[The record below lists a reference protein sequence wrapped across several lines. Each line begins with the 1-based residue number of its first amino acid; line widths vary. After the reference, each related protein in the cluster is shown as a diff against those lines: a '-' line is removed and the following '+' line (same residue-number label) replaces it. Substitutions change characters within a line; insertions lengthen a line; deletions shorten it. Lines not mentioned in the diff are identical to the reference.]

1 MKRMK
6 NNLLERIETIF
17 QGKMKLCALLLV
29 FFMTSSFTSGN
40 SYSQKI
46 TLKVENIALKKMFDT
61 ISSQTGYN
69 FFYEKSQI
77 DLDAKVSVNVKDEY
91 IQDALLKLFSNF
103 NYEFKIIS
111 TQIVVTNPNA
121 LNAFPKKKD
130 DKDNKVRTEK
140 QQRKISGKVLDE
152 NGQPLPGASIQ
163 IKESQKGVISDF
175 DGLFEIELANES
187 AILIIS
193 YVGYK
198 VQEIDATGKTY
209 ITVMLKLEDN
219 VLDEVIVVGYGKL
232 AKKRV
237 TGAVS
242 SITSQQISA
251 IPVVSL
257 ENAIIGQVAGVQVQ
271 ETTGEPGASPN
282 IRIRGTGS
290 ISAGNNPL
298 FVVDGIPVSKSS
310 ASIDTQGELSR
321 RVGGFQQPSAN
332 PLATIN
338 PNDIASIE
346 ILKDASAAAIYGS
359 RGGNGVV
366 MITTKKGTSN
376 EDGLFSFNSFYGIQ
390 NVANRVDLMNSE
402 ELIAYTRD
410 SRNNDYLSSVPGAS
424 INDPIGPGDRGNGNY
439 ELPEAYLNWD
449 GTDTDWQDLIFR
461 SAPIQSYNFS
471 YASPLKNKTSFY
483 ISGGYFNQEGIIE
496 KSGYQRFTLLTTI
509 HSQLTE
515 KLNLDLRLA
524 PTLTDNQKQPANAP
538 YFARPPGIIYSALV
552 HSPVVKPYN
561 ADGTINQTNN
571 TSHLGG
577 GTTSASN
584 PLAISAAVD
593 DQLFQ
598 FQNQASLGL
607 TYEIIPGLD
616 FKTFGGSYINIF
628 NRDFYRAN
636 TLLFREAITGESY
649 AQASASTDVN
659 YLWENTLNYEKEIG
673 DHYVNVIAGY
683 SIQKDKINIS
693 QVSADKFP
701 DDQVHTIS
709 GGQVFGGTSVEEEWS
724 LVSAFLRGTYSYK
737 DKYLFT
743 GTIRSDRSSRFGKDN
758 QTGYFPSFSLGW
770 RLHQEEFMKSIEAI
784 SELKIRLSWGETGNF
799 EIPNYGS
806 VGLLSPYNYNF
817 NGSEVNGLIQA
828 TIPNPKLTWEKSAQT
843 DIGLE
848 LGLFKNRLFLLADY
862 YKTVTSDLL
871 LNVSI
876 TSVSG
881 FSTVLQN
888 LGEVKNEGFEIA
900 IKSRNFVKEFTWDTD
915 INFSTNKNEVL
926 SLNAE
931 NEPIFSSG
939 GAGIRHITRVGDP
952 IGSYYG
958 YAVDGIYQNQADIAN
973 SPVDTQA
980 PNPAP
985 GDFKFKDINGDG
997 KITPEDRTVTG
1008 SYYPDFTW
1016 GITNSFGFK
1025 GIDLSFMIQGV
1036 EGNEILNLTAR
1047 HLSNGEANFNSY
1059 AIWNERWKSEADPG
1073 NGSIPRA
1080 DRESG
1085 NHGNNNRPS
1094 SFQVEDGSFI
1104 RLRNITL
1111 GYTFPEN
1118 TLKKGSINK
1127 LRLYVTGSNLF
1138 TITDYLGYNPEVSN
1152 IAGSL
1157 TPGEDYGAYPLNKT
1171 IVFGV
1176 NLNF

>member
-1 MKRMK
+1 MK
-6 NNLLERIETIF
+6 NNLLKQIEIIF
-17 QGKMKLCALLLV
+17 QGKMKYCALILV
-29 FFMTSSFTSGN
+29 VFMTSSFTSGN
-40 SYSQKI
+40 NNSQKI
-46 TLKVENIALKKMFDT
+46 TLKAENVTLIKIFDA
-61 ISSQTGYN
+61 ISSQSGYN

-77 DLDAKVSVNVKDEY
+77 DLNAKASVNVKDEY
-91 IQDALLKLFSNF
+91 IKDALLELFSNL
-103 NYEFKIIS
+103 NYDFKIIS
-111 TQIVVTNPNA
+111 TQIIVTNPDA
-121 LNAFPKKKD
+121 SSVIPKNTG
-130 DKDNKVRTEK
+130 DKESTEK
-140 QQRKISGKVLDE
+140 QQYKISGKVLDE
-152 NGQPLPGASIQ
+152 NGQPLPGATIL
-163 IKESQKGVISDF
+163 IKGSQKGAISDF
-175 DGLFEIELANES
+175 DGLFELELANES
-187 AILIIS
+187 SILIIS
-193 YVGYK
+193 YAGYRP
-198 VQEIDATGKTY
+198 QEIDITGKKY
-209 ITVMLKLEDN
+209 ITVTLRLDDN

-242 SITSQQISA
+242 SITTQQISA
-251 IPVVSL
+251 VPVVSI

-271 ETTGEPGASPN
+271 ETTGEPGASPK

-290 ISAGNNPL
+290 ISAGNDPL

-310 ASIDTQGELSR
+310 TSIDSQGELSS
-321 RVGGFQQPSAN
+321 RVGRFQQPSAN

-366 MITTKKGTSN
+366 MITTKRGTSN
-376 EDGLFSFNSFYGIQ
+376 DEGLFSFNSFYGVQ
-390 NVANRVDLMNSE
+390 NVANKVDLMNSE
-402 ELIAYTRD
+402 ELINYTRD
-410 SRNNDYLSSVPGAS
+410 SRNNNYLSSVPGAS
-424 INDPIGPGDRGNGNY
+424 INDPMGPGDRGNTNY
-439 ELPEAYLNWD
+439 ELPESYLNWD

-471 YASPLKNKTSFY
+471 YASPIKNKTSFY

-496 KSGYQRFTLLTTI
+496 KSGYDRFTLLTTI
-509 HSQLTE
+509 HSQLAK
-515 KLNLDLRLA
+515 KLKLDLRLA
-524 PTLTDNQKQPANAP
+524 PTLTNNQKQPANAP

-552 HSPVVKPYN
+552 HSPIVKPYN
-561 ADGTINQTNN
+561 LDGTINQTNN
-571 TSHLGG
+571 QSHLGG
-577 GTTSASN
+577 GTTTASN

-636 TLLFREAITGESY
+636 TLLYRDATNGESF

-673 DHYVNVIAGY
+673 DHYVNAIAGY

-693 QVSADKFP
+693 QVSANNFP
-701 DDQVHTIS
+701 DDQIHTLS
-709 GGQVFGGTSVEEEWS
+709 GGQVFAGTSVEEEWS
-724 LVSAFLRGTYSYK
+724 LVSAFVRGTYSYK

-743 GTIRSDRSSRFGKDN
+743 GTMRTDKSSRFGKDN

-770 RLHQEEFMKSIEAI
+770 RLHQEEFMQNIEAI

-806 VGLLSPYNYNF
+806 VGLLSPSNYNF
-817 NGSEVNGLIQA
+817 NGSESNGIIQG
-828 TIPNPKLTWEKSAQT
+828 TIPNPNLTWEKSAQT
-843 DIGLE
+843 DIGVE
-848 LGLFKNRLFLLADY
+848 LGMFKNRLFLLADY

-871 LNVSI
+871 LNVSV

-881 FSTVLQN
+881 FNTSLQN

-900 IKSRNFVKEFTWDTD
+900 FKSRNFVKEFTWNTD
-915 INFSTNKNEVL
+915 INFSTNKNEVI
-926 SLNAE
+926 SLNE
-931 NEPIFSSG
+931 KNEPIFSSG
-939 GAGIRHITRVGDP
+939 GAGVRHVTRVGDP

-958 YAVDGIYQNQADIAN
+958 YVVDGIYQNQEDITN

-985 GDFKFKDINGDG
+985 GDFKFKDVNGDG
-997 KITPEDRTVTG
+997 EITPDDRTVTG
-1008 SYYPDFTW
+1008 SYFPDFTW

-1059 AIWNERWKSEADPG
+1059 AIWNERWRSAEEPG

-1080 DRESG
+1080 DRQTG
-1085 NHGNNNRPS
+1085 LHGNNNRPS

-1111 GYTFPEN
+1111 GYTFPEK
-1118 TLKKGSINK
+1118 TFLKGNIDK
-1127 LRLYVTGSNLF
+1127 LRLYVTGSNLI
-1138 TITDYLGYNPEVSN
+1138 TITNYLGYNPEVSN

>member
-1 MKRMK
+1 MK
-6 NNLLERIETIF
+6 NNLFKQIEIIF
-17 QGKMKLCALLLV
+17 QEKMKFCTFILV
-29 FFMTSSFTSGN
+29 VFMTSSFAYGN
-40 SYSQKI
+40 SDVQRI
-46 TLKVENIALKKMFDT
+46 TLKVENVPLKKIFDT
-61 ISSQTGYN
+61 ISSKTGYN

-77 DLDAKVSVNVKDEY
+77 DLNAKVSVNVKDKY
-91 IQDALLKLFSNF
+91 INDALIELFLDL

-111 TQIVVTNPNA
+111 KQIIVMNPY
-121 LNAFPKKKD
+121 LSKSIEEKKV
-130 DKDNKVRTEK
+130 DKVGTEK
-140 QQRKISGKVLDE
+140 QQYKISGKILDE
-152 NGQPLPGASIQ
+152 NSLPFPGASIQ
-163 IKESQKGVISDF
+163 IKGSKKGAISDF
-175 DGLFEIELANES
+175 DGLFELELVNES
-187 AILIIS
+187 SILIIS
-193 YVGYK
+193 YIGYK
-198 VQEIDATGKTY
+198 TQEIDVTGKKFL
-209 ITVMLKLEDN
+209 TVTLRLDDN
-219 VLDEVIVVGYGKL
+219 VLDELVVVGYGAL

-242 SITSQQISA
+242 SINTQQITA
-251 IPVVSL
+251 VPAVSI
-257 ENAIIGQVAGVQVQ
+257 ENAIVGQVAGVQVL
-271 ETTGEPGASPN
+271 ETTGEPGASPQV
-282 IRIRGTGS
+282 RIRGTGS
-290 ISAGNNPL
+290 ISAGNDPL
-298 FVVDGIPVSKSS
+298 FVVDGIPISKSS
-310 ASIDTQGELSR
+310 TSLDSQGELSR
-321 RVGGFQQPSAN
+321 RVGSFQQPSAN

-366 MITTKKGTSN
+366 IITTKKGTSN
-376 EDGLFSFNSFYGIQ
+376 DEGQFSFNSFYGVQ
-390 NVANRVDLMNSE
+390 NVANKVDLMNSE
-402 ELIAYTRD
+402 ELIDFARD
-410 SRNNDYLSSVPGAS
+410 ARNNNYISSVPGAS
-424 INDPIGPGDRGNGNY
+424 INDPIGPGERGNTNY
-439 ELPEAYLNWD
+439 ELPESYLNWD

-461 SAPIQSYNFS
+461 SAPMQSYNLS
-471 YASPLKNKTSFY
+471 YASPLKNKTSFF

-496 KSGYQRFTLLTTI
+496 KSEYERFTLLTTI
-509 HSQLTE
+509 HSQLTD
-515 KLNLDLRLA
+515 KLQLDLRLA
-524 PTLTDNQKQPANAP
+524 PTLTNNQKQPANAP

-552 HSPVVKPYN
+552 HSPTVKPYN
-561 ADGTINQTNN
+561 DDGTINQTNN
-571 TSHLGG
+571 QSHLGG
-577 GTTSASN
+577 GTTTASN

-616 FKTFGGSYINIF
+616 FKTFGASFINIF

-636 TLLFREAITGESY
+636 SLLFREAIKGESY
-649 AQASASTDVN
+649 AQASTSTDVN

-673 DHYVNVIAGY
+673 DHYVNAIAGY
-683 SIQKDKINIS
+683 SFQKDKINIS
-693 QVSADKFP
+693 QVAANNFP

-709 GGQVFGGTSVEEEWS
+709 GGQVFAGTSVEEEWS
-724 LVSAFLRGTYSYK
+724 LVSGFVRGTYSFK

-743 GTIRSDRSSRFGKDN
+743 GTIRTDKSSRFGKDN

-770 RLHQEEFMKSIEAI
+770 RVHEEAFMEKATAI

-806 VGLLSPYNYNF
+806 VGLLSPSNYNF
-817 NGSEVNGLIQA
+817 NGSEANGIIQQ

-843 DIGLE
+843 DIGVE

-881 FSTVLQN
+881 FNTVLQN
-888 LGEVKNEGFEIA
+888 LGQVKNEGFEFA
-900 IKSRNFVKEFTWDTD
+900 FKSRNFVNKFTWDTD

-926 SLNAE
+926 SLNSE
-931 NEPIFSSG
+931 NEPIFSIG

-958 YAVDGIYQNQADIAN
+958 YVVDGIYQNPQDIAN
-973 SPVDTQA
+973 SPIDTQA
-980 PNPAP
+980 PKPAP
-985 GDFKFKDINGDG
+985 GDLKFKDINGDG
-997 KITPEDRTVTG
+997 KITPDDRTVTG
-1008 SYYPDFTW
+1008 SYFPDFTW
-1016 GITNSFGFK
+1016 GITNSFSFK
-1025 GIDLSFMIQGV
+1025 GADFSFIIQGV
-1036 EGNEILNLTAR
+1036 EGNEILNLTGR

-1059 AIWNERWKSEADPG
+1059 AIWNDRWKSAEEPG

-1085 NHGNNNRPS
+1085 RHGNNMRPS

-1104 RLRNITL
+1104 RLRNVTL
-1111 GYTFPEN
+1111 GYTLPE
-1118 TLKKGSINK
+1118 KMFFKGNIDK
-1127 LRLYVTGSNLF
+1127 LRFYVTGSNLL

-1152 IAGSL
+1152 IAGST

-1171 IVFGV
+1171 IVFGI

>member
-1 MKRMK
+1 MK
-6 NNLLERIETIF
+6 NKLLKRIETMF
-17 QGKMKLCALLLV
+17 RGKMKFCAVILV
-29 FFMTSSFTSGN
+29 FFVTSSFTSD
-40 SYSQKI
+40 YIEDQKI
-46 TLKVENIALKKMFDT
+46 TLNLKNVTLKKMFDT
-61 ISSQTGYN
+61 ISSSTGYN
-69 FFYEKSQI
+69 FFYEKSEI
-77 DLDAKVSVNVKDEY
+77 AIDAKISVNVKDEY
-91 IQDALLKLFSNF
+91 LENTLTQVFSDF
-103 NYEFKIIS
+103 NYEYKIVS
-111 TQIVVTNPNA
+111 KQIIVINPKMSNGVLK
-121 LNAFPKKKD
+121 LNE
-130 DKDNKVRTEK
+130 NKLKSEK
-140 QQRKISGKVLDE
+140 QQYKISGKILDE
-152 NGQPLPGASIQ
+152 NGQPLPGANIQ
-163 IKESQKGVISDF
+163 VKGSQKGATSDF
-175 DGLFEIELANES
+175 DGLFELELEDDT
-187 AILIIS
+187 AILVIS
-193 YVGYK
+193 FVGYLN
-198 VQEIDATGKTY
+198 QEIDIKGKTS
-209 ITVMLKLEDN
+209 IIVSLKPDN
-219 VLDEVIVVGYGKL
+219 LVLDEVLVVGYGKL

-242 SITSQQISA
+242 SISSQQIST

-271 ETTGEPGASPN
+271 ETTGEPGASPS

-290 ISAGNNPL
+290 ISAGNDPL

-310 ASIDTQGELSR
+310 TSVDSQGELSR
-321 RVGGFQQPSAN
+321 RVGSFQQPAAN

-359 RGGNGVV
+359 RGGNGVI
-366 MITTKKGTSN
+366 MITTKKGTTN
-376 EDGLFSFNSFYGIQ
+376 EEGLFSFNSFYGIQ
-390 NVANRVDLMNSE
+390 NVANKVDLMNSE
-402 ELIAYTRD
+402 ELIDFTRD
-410 SRNNDYLSSVPGAS
+410 ARNNNYLSSVPGAS
-424 INDPIGPGDRGNGNY
+424 INDPIGPGDRGNANY
-439 ELPEAYLNWD
+439 EMPASFLNWD

-461 SAPIQSYNFS
+461 AAPMQSYNFS
-471 YASPLKNKTSFY
+471 YASPVKNKTSFY
-483 ISGGYFNQEGIIE
+483 VSGGYFSQDGIIE
-496 KSGYQRFTLLTTI
+496 KSGFERYTLLATI

-515 KLNLDLRLA
+515 KLNLDMRLA

-552 HSPVVKPYN
+552 HSPTVKPYN
-561 ADGTINQTNN
+561 EDGTINQTNN

-584 PLAISAAVD
+584 PLAITEAVD

-598 FQNQASLGL
+598 FQNQASVGL
-607 TYEIIPGLD
+607 SYSITPDLT

-636 TLLFREAITGESY
+636 SLLFREATKGESY
-649 AQASASTDVN
+649 AQASASTDMN
-659 YLWENTLNYEKEIG
+659 YLWENTLNYEKEMG
-673 DHYVNVIAGY
+673 NHYINALAGY
-683 SIQKDKINIS
+683 SIQKDKINVS
-693 QVSADKFP
+693 QVAADNFP

-709 GGQVFGGTSVEEEWS
+709 GGQVFAGTSIEEEWS
-724 LVSAFLRGTYSYK
+724 LVSAFLRGTYSFK

-743 GTIRSDRSSRFGKDN
+743 GTMRSDRSSRFGKDN

-770 RLHQEEFMKSIEAI
+770 RMHEEAFMSSVESI
-784 SELKIRLSWGETGNF
+784 SELKIRLSWGQTGNF

-806 VGLLSPYNYNF
+806 VGLLSSSNYNF
-817 NGSEVNGLIQA
+817 NGNEANGIIQS
-828 TIPNPKLTWEKSAQT
+828 TIPNPKLTWEKSVQT
-843 DIGLE
+843 DFGIE
-848 LGLFKNRLFLLADY
+848 LGMFNNRLFLLADY
-862 YKTVTSDLL
+862 YKTITSDLL

-881 FSTVLQN
+881 FNTVLQN
-888 LGEVKNEGFEIA
+888 LGEVENKGFEIA
-900 IKSRNFVKEFTWDTD
+900 LKSRNFVKAFTWETD

-926 SLNAE
+926 ELNAK

-939 GAGIRHITRVGDP
+939 GAGVRHITRVGDP

-958 YAVDGIYQNQADIAN
+958 YVVDGIYQNQQDIAN
-973 SPVDTQA
+973 SPIDTQA
-980 PNPAP
+980 PNPGP
-985 GDFKFKDINGDG
+985 GDLKFKDIDGDG
-997 KITPEDRTVTG
+997 KITPADRTVTG
-1008 SYYPDFTW
+1008 SYFPDFTW

-1025 GIDLSFMIQGV
+1025 GVDLSIMIQGV
-1036 EGNEILNLTAR
+1036 EGNEILNLTGR
-1047 HLSNGEANFNSY
+1047 HLSNGEGNFNSY
-1059 AIWNERWKSEADPG
+1059 AVWNERWRSAEEPG
-1073 NGSIPRA
+1073 NGFIPRA

-1085 NHGNNNRPS
+1085 RHGNNQRPS

-1111 GYTFPEN
+1111 GYTFPEK
-1118 TLKKGSINK
+1118 TFSKGNIDK
-1127 LRLYVTGSNLF
+1127 LRLYITGNNLF